1 MSSMRP
7 LPTVIGPTENALRA
21 LLARALSSTLI
32 PGYSAWVVLN
42 AVNAAGPGYNWRE
55 RTADGLKASPD
66 DLEVVLD
73 KLRSAGLV
81 DGGEVL
87 TARGAEE
94 LTAARAAVTEATR
107 GLVEGIDE
115 AQQETTRQ
123 VLDAIRRKA
132 ERLLSA

>member
-1 MSSMRP
+1 MSSARP

-32 PGYSAWVVLN
+32 PGYSAWVVIN
-42 AVNAAGPGYNWRE
+42 AVSAAGPGNNWRE
-55 RTADGLKASPD
+55 RTADGLKANPD
-66 DLEVVLD
+66 DLEAVLD
-73 KLRSAGLV
+73 ELRSAGLV
-81 DGGEVL
+81 DGEVL
-87 TARGAEE
+87 TARGADE

-107 GLVEGIDE
+107 GLLEGIDE

-132 ERLLSA
+132 EELLSA